1 MAILALRI
9 LALGAPAYLALTII
23 LLFSLAVLVTY
34 TFSLVRHAKS
44 LAKDAKRAGERLDE
58 ASREVKTQVQT
69 MSEHTDE
76 LGGRTRP
83 SGRRGR
89 V

>member
-1 MAILALRI
+1 MAILG
-9 LALGAPAYLALTII
+9 LGAPAYLALTII

-44 LAKDAKRAGERLDE
+44 LAKDAKKAGERLDE
-58 ASREVKTQVQT
+58 ASREVKNQVQA
-69 MSEHTDE
+69 MSERTED
-76 LGGRTRP
+76 LGGDRRA
-83 SGRRGR
+83 SGRRRR

>member
-1 MAILALRI
+1 MPI

-23 LLFSLAVLVTY
+23 LLFALAVLVTY

-44 LAKDAKRAGERLDE
+44 LAKDAKKAGERLDE
-58 ASREVKTQVQT
+58 ASREVKDQVQA
-69 MSEHTDE
+69 MAERTDD
-76 LGGRTRP
+76 LGGDRRA
-83 SGRRGR
+83 SGRRRR

>member
-1 MAILALRI
+1 MAI

-23 LLFSLAVLVTY
+23 LLFALAVLVTY

-58 ASREVKTQVQT
+58 ASREVKDQVQA
-69 MSEHTDE
+69 MSERTNGR
-76 LGGRTRP
+76 GGDRTA
-83 SGRRGR
+83 SGRRRR

>member
-1 MAILALRI
+1 MAI

-23 LLFSLAVLVTY
+23 LLFALAVLVTY

-58 ASREVKTQVQT
+58 SSREMKTQMQAMAERT
-69 MSEHTDE
+69 ND
-76 LGGRTRP
+76 LGSDRRA
-83 SGRRGR
+83 SGRRRR